1 MLVDLYKGGCL
12 YVVVLALDLVDAHKH
27 LLVVNRGDPAETSVE
42 LLLLLELIQ
51 VRI

>member
-12 YVVVLALDLVDAHKH
+12 YVVILALDLVDAHKH
-27 LLVVNRGDPAETSVE
+27 LLVVNRWDPAETCVE